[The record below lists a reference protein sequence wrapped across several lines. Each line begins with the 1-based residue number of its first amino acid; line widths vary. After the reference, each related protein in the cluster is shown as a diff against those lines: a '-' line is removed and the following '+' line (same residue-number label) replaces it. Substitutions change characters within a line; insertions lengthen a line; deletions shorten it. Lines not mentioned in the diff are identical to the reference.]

1 MSVSGRSPDQAKLR
15 WRCRRGTK
23 ELDVLTTR
31 YLDHF
36 YGDASTE
43 EQWEFAAMLDMQDP
57 ELYLIL
63 SRKQPPN
70 GSLQEAIVAKIHS
83 L

>member
-1 MSVSGRSPDQAKLR
+1 MASSGGPDIGKLR

-36 YGDASTE
+36 YATASAE
-43 EQWEFAAMLDMQDP
+43 EQLAFAALLELQDP
-57 ELYLIL
+57 ELYKIL
-63 SRKQPPN
+63 SRAQPANNP
-70 GSLQEAIVAKIHS
+70 LQAAIVAKIHS
-83 L
+83 T